1 MQDFQNM
8 AQNGIQ
14 QSNIE
19 EFVNNPIVRKAR
31 ALMDLVK
38 GLMAVGICSYVLFF
52 TPFFDRFS
60 EIEDDIAQV
69 FAKGMKALLV
79 LFIVMGFLMFIRSLV
94 VLILLQTGNDG
105 TGAGHRFIV
114 IVGAMQAN
122 AGRVFQ
128 MVFGGIFVAFSFF
141 AFTQGPD
148 MLAEGSTVE
157 GLYIVSGIFTLA
169 GLGLIIGAI
178 IGIVKS
184 VKYYLSGAAD

>member
-19 EFVNNPIVRKAR
+19 EFVNNPVVRKAR

-128 MVFGGIFVAFSFF
+128 IVFGGIFVAFSFF

>member
-128 MVFGGIFVAFSFF
+128 IVFGGIFVAFSFF

>member
-79 LFIVMGFLMFIRSLV
+79 LFIIMGFLMFIRSLV

>member
-14 QSNIE
+14 HSNIE

-52 TPFFDRFS
+52 TPFFDRLS
-60 EIEDDIAQV
+60 ETEDDIAQV
-69 FAKGMKALLV
+69 FAKGMKVLLV

-105 TGAGHRFIV
+105 TGAGRRFIV

-148 MLAEGSTVE
+148 MLAEGTTVE
-157 GLYIVSGIFTLA
+157 SLYIVSGIFTLA

-178 IGIVKS
+178 IGIVKN

>member
-14 QSNIE
+14 HSNIE

-52 TPFFDRFS
+52 TPFFDGLS
-60 EIEDDIAQV
+60 ETEDDIAQV

-184 VKYYLSGAAD
+184 VKYYLSEGAA

>member
-14 QSNIE
+14 HSNIE

>member
-69 FAKGMKALLV
+69 FTKGMKALLV

>member
-14 QSNIE
+14 HSNIE

-52 TPFFDRFS
+52 TPFFDGLS
-60 EIEDDIAQV
+60 ETEDDIAQV